1 MPENIFSNVIFKLQE
16 IGAFNFLF
24 PYLLTTSIFYG
35 LLRKTRIF
43 GDPDRNVSVNGII
56 ALVSGFMVWAFPI
69 LRGIDV
75 ETQLSTFFMQG
86 MIVILVLMV
95 GLMLVGMILPEDLP
109 IKLWEKWKDQY
120 NIPTI
125 ILILSIVIGVVI
137 FVTSGL
143 VSIFLTPDVIATI
156 PSDVL
161 LVLGIIV
168 VLVIPLFWIM
178 SPSGK

>member
-1 MPENIFSNVIFKLQE
+1 MAEDIFRNAIFKLQE

-24 PYLLTTSIFYG
+24 PYLLTTAIFYG
-35 LLRKTRIF
+35 LLRKSKIF
-43 GDPDRNVSVNGII
+43 GEPDRNVAVNAVI
-56 ALVSGFMVWAFPI
+56 ALVSAFMVWAFPI
-69 LRGIDV
+69 LRGVDV

-86 MIVILVLMV
+86 MVVILVLMV
-95 GLMLVGMILPEDLP
+95 GLMLVGMVLPEDLP
-109 IKLWEKWKDQY
+109 NKLWEKWKDKSGM
-120 NIPTI
+120 PTV

-143 VSIFLTPDVIATI
+143 IGIFLTPDVLATI

-161 LVLGIIV
+161 LVLGVII

-178 SPSGK
+178 SPGGK